1 MLAFRVW
8 LLDFA
13 FSGVSAIFHF
23 LVLLLLIFSSF
34 SAVLLFVVYVNK
46 LVELL
51 LLAVKAYVFF
61 VTGLLF
67 NVGVDRLAAWVG
79 AALSRAGSGRVLGR
93 VGPGLQPWN
102 GSGSGWVVNK
112 DPQCP

>member
-1 MLAFRVW
+1 MLN
-8 LLDFA
+8 FA
-13 FSGVSAIFHF
+13 FSGVSAIFRF

-46 LVELL
+46 LVGLL

-67 NVGVDRLAAWVG
+67 DVGVDI
-79 AALSRAGSGRVLGR
+79 LSKLSLSIFMLCELSIIAE
-93 VGPGLQPWN
+93 
-102 GSGSGWVVNK
+102 K
-112 DPQCP
+112 C